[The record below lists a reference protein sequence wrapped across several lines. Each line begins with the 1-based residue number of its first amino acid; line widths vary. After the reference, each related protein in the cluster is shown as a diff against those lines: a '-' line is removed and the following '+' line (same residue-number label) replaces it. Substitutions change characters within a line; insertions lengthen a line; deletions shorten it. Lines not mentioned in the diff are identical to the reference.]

1 MKKVGQFIS
10 LSKMKQGIRYK
21 VFWAFVMASLVIIA
35 QDSNLVEFSIDGTYQ
50 GKELYIQNPFNP
62 ATNSFC
68 IKKVTVNDQ
77 EYKNINSSAFA
88 IDFKQFNLKKGQY
101 VEVKIYHEKGCQPR
115 ILNPTALI
123 GKSTFELLSFKADEE
138 HVRWTT
144 RNETSEEPFYLER
157 EEYGRWKVIAKV
169 KGKGPGGYNNYVVK
183 VNHFSGVNKYRIK
196 QRDVG
201 GQWRYTEVLEY
212 KSKKKPVSFYPK
224 RVTDKL
230 FFTEE
235 VDYEIYDETGKLVKK
250 GSGKEVDVSDLKP
263 GVYIVYF
270 DNRSGKF
277 LKK

>member
-1 MKKVGQFIS
+1 MEVKQLLL
-10 LSKMKQGIRYK
+10 LSKLKQGIKYK
-21 VFWAFVMASLVIIA
+21 VFWSFVMASLVIIA
-35 QDSNLVEFSIDGTYQ
+35 QNSNLVEFSIDGTYQ
-50 GKELYIQNPFNP
+50 GKELYVQNPFNP

-68 IKKVTVNDQ
+68 IKKVTVNGQ
-77 EYKNINSSAFA
+77 EYKDINSSAFA

-115 ILNPTALI
+115 VLNPTALI

-183 VNHFSGVNKYRIK
+183 VKHFSGVNKYRIK

-230 FFTEE
+230 FFTDE

-250 GSGKEVDVSDLKP
+250 GSGKEVNVTDLKP